1 MAEKP
6 AAKPAKL
13 GFHAEFGWFIWG
25 FVAIGALWFFGG
37 GLQRESSHEGAYLKP
52 PAPLDSGQIYG
63 KYYEGSG
70 SNGKTKLDLPEDPA
84 IFLRNT
90 IKGIEAFFTPAP
102 KIDTTVNSFTSI
114 LSKKISFDGVAGAKN
129 SDPGTEYLRIV
140 ASENNK
146 TLLPISGL
154 GLQGNGLDTNKT
166 LPRAVNQLTLG
177 VTALKDAVS
186 LPAGGRAIISSG
198 RSPVGTSFRV
208 NMCTGYL
215 GQFQIYTPALRA
227 ECPEPLAELN
237 RAGLDNEKACA
248 SFVKKIPRCEVYRD
262 AFPSDISTACKV
274 FVTEKLTYNTCALD
288 HAKDAGFYKDEWR
301 LFLDSTSELWKN
313 SGEIIKLVD
322 EKEKMVD
329 ALAY

>member
-129 SDPGTEYLRIV
+129 SDPGTEYLRIT
-140 ASENNK
+140 ASKNIK
-146 TLLPISGL
+146 TPLSVSGL
-154 GLQGNGLDTNKT
+154 ILRGNGLDTNET
-166 LPRAVNQLTLG
+166 IPRAVNLLTLG
-177 VTALKDAVS
+177 VTAIKDSVS
-186 LPAGGRAIISSG
+186 LPAGGRAIISSS

-215 GQFQIYTPALRA
+215 GQFQTYTPALRA
-227 ECPEPLAELN
+227 ECPEPLSELERIGPADEN
-237 RAGLDNEKACA
+237 ACVN
-248 SFVKKIPRCEVYRD
+248 FVKKIPRCEVYSGS
-262 AFPSDISTACKV
+262 FPSDISAACKA
-274 FVTEKLTYNTCALD
+274 FVTEKLTYNACALD
-288 HAKDAGFYKDEWR
+288 HKPDTGFYKDEWR
-301 LFLDSTSELWKN
+301 LYLDETRELWKN
-313 SGEIIKLVD
+313 SGEIIKLID
-322 EKEKMVD
+322 EKENVVD